1 MQPID
6 GVWDCGN
13 QFLKHICFRLNILG
27 FLRFEEM
34 PSTMVCRFRQKRLD
48 YVPGQGQQGTKMINE
63 AEKDPQHNI
72 IIKGARVHNLK
83 NMDVAIPKNKLVVV
97 TGMSGSGKSS
107 LAFDTLYAE
116 GQRRYVESLSA
127 YARQFLGRMNKP
139 DVDYIKGIAP
149 AIAIEQKVITSN
161 PRSTVGTST
170 EIYDYLKLLFSRIGK
185 TISPVSGG
193 IVKKDTVTDVIN
205 FVMGQPNE
213 TQVTVL
219 CPLHPH
225 NNRSLKE
232 ELAVLMQKGFVR
244 VEYAGKL
251 SRIEDLLQDMSII
264 DDGAWLAAEV
274 NGDASQIS
282 SLKSQISSVRIVIDR
297 ISKNEEDETISRLG
311 DSAQTA
317 FFEGKGDCYVRY
329 KLPDNHKEEERF
341 FCDRFELDGIRFEE
355 PNPNF
360 FSFNNPYG
368 ACKRC
373 EGYGKVI
380 GIDEDLV
387 IPDKSKSVYEG
398 AIAPWRGEKMREWND
413 VLVKNALKF
422 DFPIHRQY
430 NQLSEAQQRLL
441 WKGNNHFRGLDS
453 FFKELE
459 EQTYKIQY
467 RVMLSRYRGKTT
479 CPECKGSRLREDASY
494 VKISGKSITD
504 IVLMPL
510 DKALAFFSALELN
523 ETDVKIGKRLLT
535 EITNRLLFL
544 NDVGLRYLTLNRL
557 SNTLSGGESQRIN
570 LATSLGSSL
579 VGSIYVLDEPSIG
592 LHPRDTQRLISVLK
606 SLRDVGNTVLVVEH
620 EEEIMKAADHII
632 DIGPEAG
639 THGGHLVFSGTYD
652 EIIKD
657 DNSLTGRYLSGKEQ
671 IAIPKTRRK
680 WNDFIEIKGARE
692 NNLKHVSAKF
702 PLGVLT
708 VVTGVSG
715 SGKTSLVKRILAP
728 ALQKVLGNYN
738 GEQTGAYDAIE
749 GDYQKVE
756 QVELVDQNPIGR
768 SSRSNPVTY
777 VKAWDE
783 IRNLYAGQARAKA
796 AGLKPSA
803 FSFNVEGG
811 RCDVCQGEGEVK
823 IEMQFMA
830 DIYLTCETC
839 GGKRFKQHILD
850 ITYKDKSVA
859 DVLSMTI
866 EEAIEFFAKEP
877 KIVNRIKPLMDVGLG
892 YVQLG
897 QSSNT
902 LSGGEAQRIKLA
914 SFLVK
919 GNNANKTLF
928 IFDEPTTGLHFAD
941 IKKLLKSF
949 DALLDQGNTIIVIE
963 HNMDVIKCAD
973 WIIDIGPEG
982 GDNGGKV
989 VFEGVPEDLIKKADS
1004 YTGAF
1009 LKERF

>member
-1 MQPID
+1 
-6 GVWDCGN
+6 
-13 QFLKHICFRLNILG
+13 
-27 FLRFEEM
+27 
-34 PSTMVCRFRQKRLD
+34 
-48 YVPGQGQQGTKMINE
+48 MIKATE
-63 AEKDPQHNI
+63 ADPQHHI

-83 NMDVAIPKNKLVVV
+83 NIDVAIPKNKLVVI

-116 GQRRYVESLSA
+116 GQRRYVESLSS

-139 DVDYIKGIAP
+139 DVDYIRGIAP

-170 EIYDYLKLLFSRIGK
+170 EIYDYLKLLFSRIGH
-185 TISPVSGG
+185 TLSPVSGKR
-193 IVKKDTVTDVIN
+193 VKKDSTTDVIN
-205 FVMGQPNE
+205 FLTAMPAE
-213 TQVTVL
+213 TQVTIL

-225 NNRSLKE
+225 NDRSLKE

-244 VEYAGKL
+244 IEYKGEVN
-251 SRIEDLLQDMSII
+251 RIESILE
-264 DDGAWLAAEV
+264 DETVVNDSLAE
-274 NGDASQIS
+274 NQ
-282 SLKSQISSVRIVIDR
+282 VRIVVDR
-297 ISKNEEDETISRLG
+297 ISVNADDETISRMG
-311 DSAQTA
+311 DSIQTA
-317 FFEGKGDCYVRY
+317 FFEGRGDCYVRY
-329 KLPDNHKEEERF
+329 PHPDTEHETEAF

-355 PNPNF
+355 PSPNF

-373 EGYGKVI
+373 EGYGKII

-387 IPDKSKSVYEG
+387 VPDKSKTVYEG
-398 AIAPWRGEKMREWND
+398 AIAPWRSEKMREWND
-413 VLVKNALKF
+413 ALVKHALKF

-430 NQLSEAQQRLL
+430 NQLTEAEKAVL
-441 WKGNNHFRGLDS
+441 WKGNKYFRGLDE

-467 RVMLSRYRGKTT
+467 RVILSRYRGKTV
-479 CPECKGSRLREDASY
+479 CPECKGSRLRQDASY
-494 VKISGKSITD
+494 VKIAGKSITD

-510 DKALAFFSALELN
+510 DKALEFFGSLELSAHD
-523 ETDVKIGKRLLT
+523 EKIGKRLLL
-535 EITNRLLFL
+535 EIKNRLIFL
-544 NDVGLRYLTLNRL
+544 NDVGLSYLTLNRL

-592 LHPRDTQRLISVLK
+592 LHPRDTQRLITVLK
-606 SLRDVGNTVLVVEH
+606 LLRDAGNTVLVVEH
-620 EEEIMKAADHII
+620 EEEIMQAADYLI

-639 THGGHLVFSGTYD
+639 THGGELIFAGTYD
-652 EIIKD
+652 EIITD
-657 DNSLTGRYLSGKEQ
+657 SDSLTGKYLSRREE
-671 IAIPKTRRK
+671 IVIPAHRRK
-680 WNDFIEIKGARE
+680 WSDSIIIKGARE
-692 NNLKHVSAKF
+692 NNLQSITAKF

-738 GEQTGAYDAIE
+738 GEQTGSYDSIE
-749 GDYQKVE
+749 GDYAQIE
-756 QVELVDQNPIGR
+756 QVETVDQNPIGR

-783 IRNLYAGQARAKA
+783 IRNLYASQPAAKGS
-796 AGLKPSA
+796 GLKPSA

-830 DIYLTCETC
+830 DIFLPCEAC
-839 GGKRFKQHILD
+839 NGKRFKQNVLD
-850 ITYKDKSVA
+850 VTYQDKNVSE
-859 DVLSMTI
+859 VLEMTI
-866 EEAIEFFAKEP
+866 DNALEFFKKEV
-877 KIVNRIKPLMDVGLG
+877 KIINKLKPLVDVGLG

-914 SFLVK
+914 SFLIK
-919 GNNANKTLF
+919 GNNTSKTLF

-963 HNMDVIKCAD
+963 HNMDVIKSAD
-973 WIIDIGPEG
+973 WVIDIGPEG
-982 GDNGGKV
+982 GDKGGKL
-989 VFEGVPEDLIKKADS
+989 VFEGLPEDLVNDLDS
-1004 YTGAF
+1004 YTGKF
-1009 LKERF
+1009 LKERLAE

>member
-1 MQPID
+1 M
-6 GVWDCGN
+6 
-13 QFLKHICFRLNILG
+13 
-27 FLRFEEM
+27 
-34 PSTMVCRFRQKRLD
+34 TA
-48 YVPGQGQQGTKMINE
+48 E

-116 GQRRYVESLSA
+116 GQRRYVESLSS

-185 TISPVSGG
+185 TISPVSGN
-193 IVKKDTVTDVIN
+193 IVKRDTVTDVIN
-205 FVMGQPNE
+205 FIMSLPND
-213 TQVTVL
+213 TQVTIL

-244 VEYAGKL
+244 VEYQGKL
-251 SRIEDLLQDMSII
+251 SRIEGMLEDMSIA
-264 DDGAWLAAEV
+264 DGT
-274 NGDASQIS
+274 
-282 SLKSQISSVRIVIDR
+282 LKDSETVRIVVDR
-297 ISKNEEDETISRLG
+297 ITKNDEDETVSRLG
-311 DSAQTA
+311 DSIQTA

-329 KLPDNHKEEERF
+329 QTPDTDKEIERF
-341 FCDRFELDGIRFEE
+341 FCDRFELDGIKFEE
-355 PNPNF
+355 PTPNF

-373 EGYGKVI
+373 EGYGKII

-387 IPDKSKSVYEG
+387 IPDKSKSVYDG

-413 VLVKNALKF
+413 QLVRQALKF

-430 NQLSEAQQRLL
+430 NQLTPEQQRVI
-441 WKGNNHFRGLDS
+441 WTGNQYFRGLDA
-453 FFKELE
+453 FFKEME

-467 RVMLSRYRGKTT
+467 RVLLSRYRGKTT
-479 CPECKGSRLREDASY
+479 CPDCKGSRLRPDAAY
-494 VKISGKSITD
+494 VKINGKSITD
-504 IVLMPL
+504 IVLMSL
-510 DKALAFFSALELN
+510 DKAYNFFNNLELN
-523 ETDVKIGKRLLT
+523 ETDYKIGKRLLT

-544 NDVGLRYLTLNRL
+544 NDVGLSYLTLNRL

-579 VGSIYVLDEPSIG
+579 VGSVYVLDEPSIG
-592 LHPRDTQRLISVLK
+592 LHPRDTQRLIGVLK

-639 THGGHLVFSGTYD
+639 TQGGNLIFTGDYQHIL
-652 EIIKD
+652 KD
-657 DNSLTGRYLSGKEQ
+657 KDSLTGKYLSGRES
-671 IAIPKTRRK
+671 IGIPAHRRK
-680 WNDFIEIKGARE
+680 WHDYIEIKGARE
-692 NNLKHVSAKF
+692 NNLKHVNAKF

-728 ALQKVLGNYN
+728 AVQKSLGNYS
-738 GEQTGAYDAIE
+738 GEQTGSYDSIE
-749 GDYQKVE
+749 GDYQKIE
-756 QVELVDQNPIGR
+756 QVEMVDQNPIGR

-783 IRNLYAGQARAKA
+783 IRNLFAAQPAAKA
-796 AGLKPSA
+796 NGLKPSA

-830 DIYLTCETC
+830 DIFLTCETC

-850 ITYKDKSVA
+850 ITYQDKSVSE
-859 DVLSMTI
+859 VLDMTI
-866 EEAIEFFAKEP
+866 DEALEFFRKET
-877 KIVNRIKPLMDVGLG
+877 KIMSKIKPLADVGLG
-892 YVQLG
+892 YVTLG

-919 GNNANKTLF
+919 GNNTNKTLF

-949 DALLDQGNTIIVIE
+949 DALLDHGNTIIVIE

-973 WIIDIGPEG
+973 WVIDIGPEG
-982 GDNGGKV
+982 GDNGGMV
-989 VFEGVPEDLIKKADS
+989 VFEGTPEDLIKEKDS
-1004 YTGAF
+1004 YTGKF
-1009 LKERF
+1009 LKERFA

>member
-1 MQPID
+1 M
-6 GVWDCGN
+6 
-13 QFLKHICFRLNILG
+13 
-27 FLRFEEM
+27 EE
-34 PSTMVCRFRQKRLD
+34 V
-48 YVPGQGQQGTKMINE
+48 
-63 AEKDPQHNI
+63 EKDPQRHI

-83 NMDVAIPKNKLVVV
+83 NMDVAIPKNKLVVI

-193 IVKKDTVTDVIN
+193 IVKKDSVTDVVN
-205 FVMGQPNE
+205 FIMTLPND
-213 TQVTVL
+213 TRVTVL
-219 CPLHPH
+219 CPLYPH

-244 VEYAGKL
+244 VEFKGKL
-251 SRIEDLLQDMSII
+251 SKIEDLLEDMSIV
-264 DDGAWLAAEV
+264 DDGSWLIEEVGEVLKGEGLNAKGKKKKAEDGKQKEEGEATSQIS
-274 NGDASQIS
+274 NSASQITT
-282 SLKSQISSVRIVIDR
+282 VRIVIDR
-297 ISKNEEDETISRLG
+297 ISKNEEDETFSRLG
-311 DSAQTA
+311 DSIQTA

-329 KLPDNHKEEERF
+329 LAPDQEDEQERF
-341 FCDRFELDGIRFEE
+341 FCDRFELDGIKFEE
-355 PNPNF
+355 PSPNF

-387 IPDKSKSVYEG
+387 IPDKSKSIYEG

-413 VLVKNALKF
+413 ALVKSALKF

-430 NQLSEAQQRLL
+430 NQLTEKEQQLL
-441 WKGNNHFRGLDS
+441 WTGNKYFRGLDS
-453 FFKELE
+453 FFKEME

-467 RVMLSRYRGKTT
+467 RVLLSRYRGKTT
-479 CPECKGSRLREDASY
+479 CPECKGSRLRQDASY

-504 IVLMPL
+504 VVLMAL
-510 DKALAFFSALELN
+510 DKALEFFNTIELN
-523 ETDVKIGKRLLT
+523 DTDKKVGKRLLM

-544 NDVGLRYLTLNRL
+544 NDVGLSYLTLNRL

-579 VGSIYVLDEPSIG
+579 VGSVYVLDEPSIG
-592 LHPRDTQRLISVLK
+592 LHPRDTQRLIGVLK

-639 THGGHLVFSGTYD
+639 THGGNLIFSGTYE

-657 DNSLTGRYLSGKEQ
+657 DNSLTGRYLSGKEE
-671 IAIPKTRRK
+671 IAIPQSRRK

-738 GEQTGAYDAIE
+738 GEQTGAYDSID
-749 GDYQKVE
+749 GDYQKIE
-756 QVELVDQNPIGR
+756 QVEMVDQNPIGR

-783 IRNLYAGQARAKA
+783 IRNLLAAQPVSKA

-830 DIYLTCETC
+830 DIFLTCETC

-850 ITYKDKSVA
+850 VTYRDKNVA
-859 DVLSMTI
+859 DILSMTI
-866 EEAIEFFAKEP
+866 EEALEFFVKEP
-877 KIVNRIKPLMDVGLG
+877 KIIGKIKPLMDVGLG

-919 GNNANKTLF
+919 GNNTHKTLF

-949 DALLDQGNTIIVIE
+949 DALLDHGNTIVVIE

-973 WIIDIGPEG
+973 WVIDIGPEG
-982 GDNGGKV
+982 GDKGGKV
-989 VFEGVPEDLIKKADS
+989 VFEGVPENLIKEKNS
-1004 YTGAF
+1004 YTGEF

>member
-1 MQPID
+1 MNYQ
-6 GVWDCGN
+6 
-13 QFLKHICFRLNILG
+13 R
-27 FLRFEEM
+27 M
-34 PSTMVCRFRQKRLD
+34 
-48 YVPGQGQQGTKMINE
+48 NE
-63 AEKDPQHNI
+63 ADKDPQKNI
-72 IIKGARVHNLK
+72 IIKGSRVHNLK
-83 NMDVAIPKNKLVVV
+83 NLDVAIPKNQLVVI

-193 IVKKDTVTDVIN
+193 VVKRDSVTDVIN
-205 FVMGQPNE
+205 FIMTLPDDAQA
-213 TQVTVL
+213 TIL

-244 VEYAGKL
+244 VEYNDQI
-251 SRIEDLLQDMSII
+251 SRIEALLEDESVANGPLVSDHGLKIII
-264 DDGAWLAAEV
+264 DRVTKDT
-274 NGDASQIS
+274 S
-282 SLKSQISSVRIVIDR
+282 
-297 ISKNEEDETISRLG
+297 DETISRLG
-311 DSAQTA
+311 DSIQTA
-317 FFEGKGDCYVRY
+317 FFEGKGDCFVYY
-329 KLPDNHKEEERF
+329 QEPGTSEEKERF
-341 FCDRFELDGIRFEE
+341 FCDRFELDGIKFEE
-355 PNPNF
+355 PTPNF

-387 IPDKSKSVYEG
+387 IPDKSKTVYEG

-413 VLVKNALKF
+413 QLIKHALKF

-430 NQLSEAQQRLL
+430 NQLTEEQQRLL
-441 WKGNNHFRGLDS
+441 WTGNQYFRGLDE
-453 FFKELE
+453 FFREME
-459 EQTYKIQY
+459 AQTYKIQY

-479 CPECKGSRLREDASY
+479 CPECKGSRLRQDATY
-494 VKISGKSITD
+494 VKIDGKSITD
-504 IVLMPL
+504 IVLMSL
-510 DKALAFFSALELN
+510 DKALAFFRNLVLN
-523 ETDVKIGKRLLT
+523 ETDAKVGKRLLT
-535 EITNRLLFL
+535 EITNRLSFL
-544 NDVGLRYLTLNRL
+544 VDVGLSYLTLNRL

-592 LHPRDTQRLISVLK
+592 LHPRDTQRLIGVLK

-639 THGGHLVFSGTYD
+639 THGGELIFSGDYQA
-652 EIIKD
+652 IIKD
-657 DNSLTGRYLSGKEQ
+657 DKSLTGRYLSGREQ
-671 IAIPKTRRK
+671 IAIPKQRRK
-680 WNDFIEIKGARE
+680 WNDYIEIKGARE
-692 NNLKHVSAKF
+692 NNLKHVDAKF
-702 PLGVLT
+702 PLGVFT
-708 VVTGVSG
+708 AVTGVSG

-728 ALQKVLGNYN
+728 ALQKTLGNYN
-738 GEQTGAYDAIE
+738 GEQTGSYDAIE
-749 GDYQKVE
+749 GDYSKIE

-777 VKAWDE
+777 VKAWDD
-783 IRNLYAGQARAKA
+783 IRNLYASRPAAKA

-830 DIYLTCETC
+830 DIFLTCETC

-850 ITYKDKSVA
+850 VTYNDKNVA

-866 EEAIEFFAKEP
+866 EDALEFFAAEP
-877 KIVNRIKPLMDVGLG
+877 KIIAKIKPLFDVGLG

-919 GNNANKTLF
+919 GNNTHKTLF

-949 DALLDQGNTIIVIE
+949 DALLEHGNTIIVIE

-973 WIIDIGPEG
+973 WVIDIGPEG
-982 GDNGGKV
+982 GDRGGNV
-989 VFEGVPEDLIKKADS
+989 IFEGLPEDLIKLKDS
-1004 YTGAF
+1004 YTGQF
-1009 LKERF
+1009 LAERFRG

>member
-1 MQPID
+1 M
-6 GVWDCGN
+6 
-13 QFLKHICFRLNILG
+13 
-27 FLRFEEM
+27 
-34 PSTMVCRFRQKRLD
+34 
-48 YVPGQGQQGTKMINE
+48 NE
-63 AEKDPQHNI
+63 LEKDPQKNI
-72 IIKGARVHNLK
+72 IIKGTRVHNLK
-83 NMDVAIPKNKLVVV
+83 NMDVAIPKNKLVVI

-116 GQRRYVESLSA
+116 GQRRYVESLSS

-170 EIYDYLKLLFSRIGK
+170 EMYDYLKLLYSRIGK
-185 TISPVSGG
+185 TYSPISGN
-193 IVKKDTVTDVIN
+193 IVKKDSVTDVIN
-205 FVMGQPNE
+205 FIMALPVD
-213 TQVTVL
+213 TQVTLL
-219 CPLHPH
+219 CPLYPH
-225 NNRSLKE
+225 NDRSLKE

-244 VEYAGKL
+244 VEYQQKL
-251 SRIEDLLQDMSII
+251 SRIETLLEDETIDNSSWSI
-264 DDGAWLAAEV
+264 DDGKQAIAGRHEQSTM
-274 NGDASQIS
+274 NYEP
-282 SLKSQISSVRIVIDR
+282 VRIVIDR
-297 ISKNEEDETISRLG
+297 ITKNDEDETVSRLG
-311 DSAQTA
+311 DSIQTA
-317 FFEGKGDCYVRY
+317 FFEGKGDCFVRY
-329 KLPDNHKEEERF
+329 MAPGTDVEEERF

-355 PNPNF
+355 PSPNF

-380 GIDEDLV
+380 GIDEGLV
-387 IPDKSKSVYEG
+387 IPDKSKSIYEG

-413 VLVKNALKF
+413 LLIKHSLNF

-430 NQLSEAQQRLL
+430 NQLTEKQQRLL
-441 WKGNNHFRGLDS
+441 WEGNKYFRGLDE
-453 FFKELE
+453 FFKEME
-459 EQTYKIQY
+459 AQTYKIQY

-479 CPECKGSRLREDASY
+479 CPECKGSRLRQDAAY
-494 VKISGKSITD
+494 VKINGKSITD
-504 IVLMPL
+504 IVLMAL
-510 DKALAFFSALELN
+510 DTALEFFRTIELN
-523 ETDVKIGKRLLT
+523 ENDAKIGKRLLL
-535 EITNRLLFL
+535 EISNRLSFL
-544 NDVGLRYLTLNRL
+544 NDVGLSYLTLNRL

-579 VGSIYVLDEPSIG
+579 VGSVYVLDEPSIG
-592 LHPRDTQRLISVLK
+592 LHPRDTQRLITVLK

-632 DIGPEAG
+632 DIGPAAG
-639 THGGHLVFSGTYD
+639 THGGELIFSGTYD

-657 DNSLTGRYLSGKEQ
+657 NNSLTGRYLSGKEE
-671 IAIPKTRRK
+671 ISIPATRRK
-680 WNDFIEIKGARE
+680 WHDFIEIKGGRE
-692 NNLKHVSAKF
+692 NNLKHVDAKF

-728 ALQKVLGNYN
+728 ALQKVLGNYS
-738 GEQTGAYDAIE
+738 GEQTGSYDSIE
-749 GDYQKVE
+749 GDYAKIE
-756 QVELVDQNPIGR
+756 QVEMVDQNPIGR

-783 IRNLYAGQARAKA
+783 IRNLYAGQPVSKA

-830 DIYLTCETC
+830 DIFLTCEAC
-839 GGKRFKQHILD
+839 DGKRFKQHILD
-850 ITYKDKSVA
+850 VTYNEKNVS

-866 EEAIEFFAKEP
+866 DEALEFFAKEP
-877 KIVNRIKPLMDVGLG
+877 KILAKIKPLVEVGLG

-919 GNNANKTLF
+919 GNNTHKTLF

-949 DALLDQGNTIIVIE
+949 DALLDHGNTIIVIE

-973 WIIDIGPEG
+973 WVIDIGPEG

-989 VFEGVPEDLIKKADS
+989 IFEGLPEDLIKEQAS
-1004 YTGAF
+1004 YTGKF
-1009 LKERF
+1009 LKDRF

>member
-1 MQPID
+1 MNLQM
-6 GVWDCGN
+6 
-13 QFLKHICFRLNILG
+13 
-27 FLRFEEM
+27 E
-34 PSTMVCRFRQKRLD
+34 
-48 YVPGQGQQGTKMINE
+48 E
-63 AEKDPQHNI
+63 AEKDPQHHI

-83 NMDVAIPKNKLVVV
+83 NMDVAIPKNKLVVI

-116 GQRRYVESLSA
+116 GQRRYVESLSS

-193 IVKKDTVTDVIN
+193 LVKKDSVTDVIN
-205 FVMGQPNE
+205 FIMTLPAE
-213 TQVTVL
+213 TMVTIL
-219 CPLHPH
+219 CPLYPH

-244 VEYAGKL
+244 VEFRGKL
-251 SRIEDLLQDMSII
+251 SKIEDLLEDMSIV
-264 DDGAWLAAEV
+264 DDGSWLVEEVAGEDGEVKVERSKSKGKSKKAKEKEAIAES
-274 NGDASQIS
+274 DEAESQIS
-282 SLKSQISSVRIVIDR
+282 NLTSQISTTVRIVIDR
-297 ISKNEEDETISRLG
+297 ISKNDEDETYSRLG
-311 DSAQTA
+311 DSIQTA

-329 KLPDNHKEEERF
+329 TEPEAEAETERF

-355 PNPNF
+355 PTPNF

-413 VLVKNALKF
+413 RLVKSAIKF

-430 NQLSEAQQRLL
+430 NFLTEKEQQLL
-441 WKGNNHFRGLDS
+441 WTGNQHFQGLNA
-453 FFKELE
+453 FFKEME

-467 RVMLSRYRGKTT
+467 RVLLSRYRGKTT
-479 CPECKGSRLREDASY
+479 CPECKGSRLRKDASY
-494 VKISGKSITD
+494 VKINGKSITD
-504 IVLMPL
+504 VVLMAL
-510 DKALAFFSALELN
+510 DKALAFFQTIALN
-523 ETDVKIGKRLLT
+523 ETDAKVGKRLLM
-535 EITNRLLFL
+535 EISNRLLFL
-544 NDVGLRYLTLNRL
+544 NDVGLSYLTLNRL

-579 VGSIYVLDEPSIG
+579 VGSVYVLDEPSIG
-592 LHPRDTQRLISVLK
+592 LHPRDTQRLIGVLK

-620 EEEIMKAADHII
+620 EEEIMKAADHVI

-639 THGGHLVFSGTYD
+639 THGGNLVFSGTYD
-652 EIIKD
+652 EILKD
-657 DNSLTGRYLSGKEQ
+657 DKSLTGRYLSGKEQ
-671 IAIPKTRRK
+671 IAIPTSRRK

-692 NNLKHVSAKF
+692 NNLQHVNAKF

-728 ALQKVLGNYN
+728 ALQKTLGNYN
-738 GEQTGAYDAIE
+738 AEQTGAYDSIE
-749 GDYQKVE
+749 GDYQKIE
-756 QVELVDQNPIGR
+756 QVEMVDQNPIGR

-783 IRNLYAGQARAKA
+783 IRNLYAALPVAKA

-830 DIYLTCETC
+830 DIFLTCETC

-850 ITYKDKSVA
+850 VTYQDKNVSE
-859 DVLSMTI
+859 VLSMTI
-866 EEAIEFFAKEP
+866 EEGLDFFAKEP
-877 KIVNRIKPLMDVGLG
+877 KIINKIKPLMDVGLG

-919 GNNANKTLF
+919 GNNTHKTLF

-949 DALLDQGNTIIVIE
+949 DALLEHGNTIIVIE

-973 WIIDIGPEG
+973 
-982 GDNGGKV
+982 
-989 VFEGVPEDLIKKADS
+989 
-1004 YTGAF
+1004 
-1009 LKERF
+1009 